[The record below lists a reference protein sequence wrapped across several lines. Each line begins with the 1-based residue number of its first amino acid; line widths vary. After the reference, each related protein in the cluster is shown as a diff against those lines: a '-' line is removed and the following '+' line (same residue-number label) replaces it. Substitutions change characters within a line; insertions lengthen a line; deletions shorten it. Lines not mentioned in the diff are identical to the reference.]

1 MSVAPYPLAIVVC
14 DAVWRDPGTNKFF
27 ILGSFSIIHSRA
39 FPAIHPQSAVYIS
52 LTDGRGT
59 IPIKLC
65 LVSAEE
71 EDVDPLF
78 EAEMEMEFRD
88 PRMIAELVFGI
99 QGVAFLSA
107 GAENQPLMGA

>member
-1 MSVAPYPLAIVVC
+1 L
-14 DAVWRDPGTNKFF
+14 
-27 ILGSFSIIHSRA
+27 
-39 FPAIHPQSAVYIS
+39 AVYIS

-65 LVSAEE
+65 LISAEE
-71 EDVDPLF
+71 ENVDPLF

-99 QGVAFLSA
+99 QGVTFPKPGEYRFQVFA
-107 GAENQPLMGA
+107 GGEFVIERRVLLVQIGGDKTRQADEENDDE